1 VGCHCTRLTEAEAHD
16 VRLHRLRALSSQFAG
31 KRLARAGEGGLL
43 PPAVAQMLRTRN
55 QAEEEYRAGHVYL
68 ILSRE
73 LLRQAEGVFLLL
85 EYWGGEALYGLHE
98 DDPHVAAALRSVGV
112 PCLVEAP
119 PAGAIYGYCSPGAR
133 AMRVFLAARASRSGS

>member
-1 VGCHCTRLTEAEAHD
+1 MSGCTGCGRSRASSPGKGSPGQGRAACSRPLSPKCCGPGTRQ
-16 VRLHRLRALSSQFAG
+16 RR
-31 KRLARAGEGGLL
+31 
-43 PPAVAQMLRTRN
+43 RT
-55 QAEEEYRAGHVYL
+55 RAGHVYL

-119 PAGAIYGYCSPGAR
+119 PAGAIDGYCSPGAR
-133 AMRVFLAARASRSGS
+133 AMRVFLAARASSSGS